1 MSEHQELLL
10 ELEGYARSANGV
22 ESLMAQLATGLHER
36 KARYNWVGFYL
47 VDGSS
52 PKSLVLGPYA
62 GSFVPLAKI
71 SFGAGLCGTAAATKK
86 SVVVNNVAAD
96 MRYIARAD
104 MVKSEMVVPVLVK
117 NELAA
122 VIDIESYFTG
132 TFTPQD
138 QEFLESCGALVG
150 RFMELRGIAAVT
162 ASEAAR

>member
-1 MSEHQELLL
+1 MSHIA
-10 ELEGYARSANGV
+10 GRI
-22 ESLMAQLATGLHER
+22 HER
-36 KARYNWVGFYL
+36 MARYNWVGFYL